1 MSQAYASGEKA
12 IGFCDRCGFQY
23 LLHELRTETV
33 NLNVTNIRVCE
44 SCFDPD
50 QPQNSLGR
58 YDFVD
63 PQALRDPRPN
73 GQEGGRYGDSIRFDF
88 DTNASALLWNSTGG
102 AEDFWTLAWQS
113 ETETVTLTA
122 DNATDPRLFRAT
134 SVADPIS
141 IDPSVYR
148 YVRCRMKVNNF
159 GADRYSWDGSFWW
172 GHGPSGFTPNYSI
185 RNDGGRPDFE
195 SMGDPWVLLTWDMLG
210 VDNWINSVYP
220 DVPVISLRFDFLTLI
235 DTVVEI
241 DYISIDKGPS
251 QA

>member
-1 MSQAYASGEKA
+1 MSQAYAAGKRALGS
-12 IGFCDRCGFQY
+12 CDRCGFDY
-23 LLHELRTETV
+23 LLKKLRPQVVDLVETG
-33 NLNVTNIRVCE
+33 LLVCPE
-44 SCFDPD
+44 CLDKD
-50 QPQNSLGR
+50 QPQLQLGR
-58 YDFVD
+58 WPVND
-63 PQALRDPRPN
+63 PQALRDPRPDA
-73 GQEGGRYGDSIRFDF
+73 GLTASRYGDSIRYDF

-172 GHGPSGFTPNYSI
+172 GHGPSGFTPNYNI

-210 VDNWINSVYP
+210 VDNWISTDDP

-241 DYISIDKGPS
+241 DYISIDKE
-251 QA
+251 